1 VSWLLITQY
10 KSFHPPSANLR
21 KIHIFSFLTVSF
33 HQMGKREQ
41 KLRLAMG
48 RKEEVETQEKI

>member
-1 VSWLLITQY
+1 
-10 KSFHPPSANLR
+10 
-21 KIHIFSFLTVSF
+21 
-33 HQMGKREQ
+33 MGKREQ